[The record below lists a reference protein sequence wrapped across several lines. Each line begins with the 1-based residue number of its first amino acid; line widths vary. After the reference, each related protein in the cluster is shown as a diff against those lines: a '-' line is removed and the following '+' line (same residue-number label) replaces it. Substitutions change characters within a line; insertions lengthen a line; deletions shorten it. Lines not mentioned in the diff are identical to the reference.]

1 MKNVVAEEMI
11 FVNTSFNSQKD
22 LFEFIADT
30 AFGLGRTSDVKSVVD
45 GFYHREG
52 EYSTAMND
60 GIAIPHCRTESILDA
75 SVIIIRNSEK
85 VIWTE
90 DEECDLFF
98 ALLVPESNV
107 NQMHIRILAQVAQ
120 LLLEDE
126 FVAQV
131 RQANDPS
138 YIFDL
143 VKELNTVL

>member
-1 MKNVVAEEMI
+1 MKSVVAEELI
-11 FVNTSFNSQKD
+11 FINTIFNSQKD
-22 LFEFIADT
+22 MFEFIAET
-30 AFGLGRTSDVKSVVD
+30 AFRLDRTTDVKSVID

-75 SVIIIRNSEK
+75 SIVIIRNSEK
-85 VIWTE
+85 VLWTE

-98 ALLVPESNV
+98 ALLVPDSNV

-131 RQANDPS
+131 RSASDPS
-138 YIFDL
+138 QIFDL
-143 VKELNTVL
+143 VKELNKVL

>member
-1 MKNVVAEEMI
+1 MKNVVAEELI
-11 FVNTSFNSQKD
+11 FINTTFNSQKD
-22 LFEFIADT
+22 LFEFIAET
-30 AFGLGRTSDVKSVVD
+30 AFRLSRTSDIRSVVD

-60 GIAIPHCRTESILDA
+60 GIAIPHCRVESILDA
-75 SVIIIRNSEK
+75 SVVIIRNSEK

-98 ALLVPESNV
+98 ALLVPESNL

-131 RQANDPS
+131 RSASDPS
-138 YIFDL
+138 QIFDL
-143 VKELNTVL
+143 VKELNKVL